1 MNNSLDALGLINEI
15 KADVLLQK
23 CSSEDIAQI
32 HLLHAKTQLLLA

>member
-23 CSSEDIAQI
+23 CSLRNYSLNALKQI
-32 HLLHAKTQLLLA
+32 LTTRFI